1 MGRIKH
7 IQHLLRRRRL
17 LKSSFSHKLAFD
29 ELHLNKHRS
38 LIVYIIQ
45 QLNKLFRNILINKLK
60 TTTIKRIVTDLSLLW
75 KWLRI
80 HKMGLLL
87 TIIRKYILAKG
98 FYLLNQI
105 LSQVRILDKRDI
117 RIEIVMLLHYTTVKV
132 VASD

>member
-29 ELHLNKHRS
+29 ELHLSKLRS

-60 TTTIKRIVTDLSLLW
+60 TTTTKQIVTDLSLLW